1 MVQNVVRPLPDEL
14 GVNASMLKLDHFT
27 AQREEYFAD
36 HWIATPA
43 FERATRLEKPIIF
56 GAKGCGKSALARY
69 LVDMRG
75 DTDIICRHLDL
86 TQLQHGR
93 IVSQLKLISDKLLA
107 DNATLLA
114 NYWRHLFLLHFLR
127 EVSIAAE
134 SLDDS
139 SATALQRVR
148 EVLDRPEPQSE
159 QDPIGYTILSYIAKC
174 IRAFEEALISRT
186 NRDDPPVI
194 NGLTRKELAMLEQY
208 PSDDRF
214 VDACLVAAGLLA
226 KIRRHICIV
235 VDGLDRAG
243 AKDRKAHP
251 IVLGSIVHAVKRLAL
266 DSALSGVLSIKILV
280 PRELFFALP
289 DRDLD
294 QYVTLQTHLSWDP
307 GSLRQLIERRI
318 LAAVRRTKTLP
329 VEVDAVMARSLPDG
343 SDALGYMIRHCMY
356 RPRQLLYYVQTTLE
370 NASGPTATGHDVIRS
385 VKSASSDLCRYFIQ
399 ENHFKYPAL
408 RRTLE
413 GLAGLSSVV
422 TLATLL
428 QRLPNRGQPTV
439 DMLYDCGA
447 LGIIEETPEWLP
459 PDPSG
464 CTQTIGGTARQISC
478 EFIYK
483 PGARSYVLPGL
494 PPETLVTLHPMLHAH
509 FGIVPAQN
517 FVTG

>member
-1 MVQNVVRPLPDEL
+1 M
-14 GVNASMLKLDHFT
+14 NASMLKLDHFT

-36 HWIATPA
+36 HWIVTPA
-43 FERATRLEKPIIF
+43 FERAARLGKSIVF

-69 LVDMRG
+69 LVDMQG
-75 DTDIICRHLDL
+75 DTHIICRHLDL
-86 TQLQHGR
+86 TQLRHDR
-93 IVSQLKLISDKLLA
+93 IVSQTKLISDKLLA
-107 DNATLLA
+107 DKATLLA

-134 SLDDS
+134 SQDDS

-148 EVLDRPEPQSE
+148 AVLDRPEPQSE

-174 IRAFEEALISRT
+174 IRACEDALISRT
-186 NRDDPPVI
+186 NRDEPPVI
-194 NGLTRKELAMLEQY
+194 NGLTRSELAMLEQY

-214 VDACLVAAGLLA
+214 VDACIVAAGLLA
-226 KIRRHICIV
+226 KTRRHICII
-235 VDGLDRAG
+235 VDGLDHAG
-243 AKDRKAHP
+243 AKDRQAHP
-251 IVLGSIVHAVKRLAL
+251 IVLGSIVHAVKRLSL
-266 DSALSGVLSIKILV
+266 DSALNGVLSIKILV

-307 GSLRQLIERRI
+307 LSLRQLIERRI
-318 LAAVRRTKTLP
+318 LAAVRRTKIVP
-329 VEVDAVMARSLPDG
+329 VGVDEVMARNLPDG
-343 SDALGYMIRHCMY
+343 SDTLGYMIRHCMY
-356 RPRQLLYYVQTTLE
+356 RPRQLLYYVQTVLE
-370 NASGPTATGHDVIRS
+370 NASSSIATGHDVIRG
-385 VKSASSDLCRYFIQ
+385 VKAASSDLCRYFIQ
-399 ENHFKYPAL
+399 EYRFKYPAL
-408 RRTLE
+408 QRTLE
-413 GLAGLSSVV
+413 GLSGLSSVV

-428 QRLPNRGQPTV
+428 QRLPTHRQPTV

-447 LGIIEETPEWLP
+447 LGIIEETHGWLP

-464 CTQTIGGTARQISC
+464 CTRTIDGTTRAINC

-509 FGIVPAQN
+509 FGIVSAQN